1 MAQTKERTQ
10 PAAKA
15 PPKATQ
21 RTTSPASKA
30 PTPTAPAPWRNWLTR
45 LRPPLTNAPTTN
57 APTTDGKPRQ
67 RAGGTLFKSFFGV
80 IVWFIASQLIM
91 YGLLL
96 LDGVLKKPG
105 GLPPLEATHLFPPNT
120 PLLGGVTPFL
130 ALYGVAVIGLWFL
143 LIRLGLIPRDFFNA
157 RAQAQARANRQ
168 AGATAATST
177 GATTGP
183 KKTRTQRRHAEIQ
196 AQTNAKGNGKTT
208 AKGAAK
214 PVAKPVAKPMAKVSD
229 SQKVAVT
236 SSGGHDQEYDQV
248 RAAERQRRRRV
259 SKR

>member
-1 MAQTKERTQ
+1 M
-10 PAAKA
+10 AKA

-21 RTTSPASKA
+21 RTSSPASTRKA

-45 LRPPLTNAPTTN
+45 LRPPLTNAPT
-57 APTTDGKPRQ
+57 ADGKPRQ

-196 AQTNAKGNGKTT
+196 AQSNAKGNGKTT
-208 AKGAAK
+208 AKGGR
-214 PVAKPVAKPMAKVSD
+214 
-229 SQKVAVT
+229 QT
-236 SSGGHDQEYDQV
+236 SGQAYCKGERFAESGRHCLRWPRSGI
-248 RAAERQRRRRV
+248 
-259 SKR
+259 

>member
-57 APTTDGKPRQ
+57 APTADGKPRQ

-105 GLPPLEATHLFPPNT
+105 GLPPLEATHLFPR
-120 PLLGGVTPFL
+120 
-130 ALYGVAVIGLWFL
+130 
-143 LIRLGLIPRDFFNA
+143 IRRCS
-157 RAQAQARANRQ
+157 
-168 AGATAATST
+168 AG
-177 GATTGP
+177 
-183 KKTRTQRRHAEIQ
+183 
-196 AQTNAKGNGKTT
+196 
-208 AKGAAK
+208 
-214 PVAKPVAKPMAKVSD
+214 
-229 SQKVAVT
+229 
-236 SSGGHDQEYDQV
+236 
-248 RAAERQRRRRV
+248 
-259 SKR
+259 